1 MRQCVCGRSEAYPY
15 CDNSHTRPKEKNIND
30 KQNQEPTVQDN

>member
-15 CDNSHTRPKEKNIND
+15 CDNSHTRPKPKEEKD
-30 KQNQEPTVQDN
+30 DTEDQSNQV